1 MNKTHISNLD
11 YHLPKSSIAQ
21 DPYLNPED
29 SQILDA
35 ETMKIHKFESID
47 NVIPKRSL
55 LVFNN
60 SEVIDVRVKTNKKH
74 THGNVEIFI
83 LRKTDEYS
91 ADCLLKFNGKKKVGD
106 QIELEKFSINIIK
119 NVNDAFRLEFSLP
132 LDEIIKKYGSTPLPP
147 YIEDMDY
154 KYEHYKTFFSKNGFS
169 VAASTA
175 ALHFTPNLFHKLE
188 KNEINIRFLNLDIGL
203 GTFKPISTQYIE
215 DYEIHSEDY
224 EINKDTYHEIISK
237 KENGYNIIC
246 VGTTTLRTLEHVF
259 KTSMF
264 KGKTNLFITN
274 GFKFN
279 VADYLITNFH
289 APKSSLLSIVQAI
302 YGDSWKELYT
312 FALENN
318 MKFLSFGDAVMFKIK
333 NNGL

>member
-1 MNKTHISNLD
+1 MNKTHISDLD

-21 DPYLNPED
+21 DPYKNPED
-29 SQILDA
+29 SKILDA
-35 ETMKIHKFESID
+35 ESMIIHKFENID

-60 SEVIDVRVKTNKKH
+60 SQVKDVRVKTIKKH

-83 LRKTDEYS
+83 LKLVDEYS
-91 ADCLLKFNGKKKVGD
+91 ADCLLKFNGKKNIGEE
-106 QIELEKFSINIIK
+106 IELEKFSIHIIK
-119 NVNDAFRLEFSLP
+119 NVNDQFRVKFSLP
-132 LDEIIKKYGSTPLPP
+132 IEQVINSYGSTPLPP
-147 YIEDMDY
+147 YIDDMDY
-154 KYEHYKTFFSKNGFS
+154 KYNYYKTFFSEKGFS

-175 ALHFTPNLFHKLE
+175 ALHFTPNLFQQLE
-188 KNEINIRFLNLDIGL
+188 NNDIDISFLNLDIGL
-203 GTFKPISTQYIE
+203 GTFKPISTDYVE

-224 EINKDTYHEIISK
+224 EINKATYHEIIAK
-237 KENGYNIIC
+237 KKNGYNIVC
-246 VGTTTLRTLEHVF
+246 VGTTTLRTLEHVY
-259 KTSMF
+259 KTSTF
-264 KGKTNLFITN
+264 KGKTNLFITK

-302 YGDSWKELYT
+302 YGDSWKKLYA

-333 NNGL
+333 NNGI